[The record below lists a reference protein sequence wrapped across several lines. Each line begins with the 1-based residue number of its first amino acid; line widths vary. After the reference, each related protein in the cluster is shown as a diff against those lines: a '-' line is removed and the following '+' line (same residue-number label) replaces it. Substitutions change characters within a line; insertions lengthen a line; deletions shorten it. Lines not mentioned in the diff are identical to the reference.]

1 MKTITLSSITA
12 GLLLCLTSAFG
23 IPGIPEPGVVM
34 YGRVLD
40 IDTGDPVAIRS
51 LSWTISQTGQGAKTF
66 TYTLADD
73 ALSVATIDGEPHY
86 VLQIP
91 FESWVDLNGDGN
103 VTAADVDASPRRFR
117 LTAGSPFTR
126 SAQANGAAATITGGA
141 GGGFIFPTQSVPL
154 QRGTVVR
161 VDLRGQASTGGD
173 PNFGDTVVDLALG
186 SISEGGQ
193 LVDSTLNWEGE
204 SGEDYSVEYSD
215 SLTPGSW
222 FALGNTTA
230 DGGGNASFSVP
241 ENLPPPAAGKRFF
254 RVRLTNN

>member
-1 MKTITLSSITA
+1 MKSITLSSITA
-12 GLLLCLTSAFG
+12 GLLLCLSSAFG

-51 LSWTISQTGQGAKTF
+51 LSWTISQTGAGAKTF

-86 VLQIP
+86 ILQIP
-91 FESWVDLNGDGN
+91 FESWVDLN
-103 VTAADVDASPRRFR
+103 DVDASPRRFR

-126 SAQANGAAATITGGA
+126 SAQANGASATITGGA

-161 VDLRGQASTGGD
+161 VDLRGQASTGGGD
-173 PNFGDTVVDLALG
+173 PDFGDTVVDLAIG
-186 SISEGGQ
+186 DITGGGQ
-193 LVDSTLNWEGE
+193 LVDSTLNWDGE
-204 SGEDYSVEYSD
+204 SGEEYSVEYSD
-215 SLTPGSW
+215 SLTAGSW
-222 FALGNTTA
+222 IALGNTSA
-230 DGGGNASFSVP
+230 DAVGNASYSVP
-241 ENLPPPAAGKRFF
+241 EDLPPPADGKRFF